1 MIRLFL
7 HACWPVKPSKHKN
20 SFSWWSKHVWEYK
33 EKSIFWHKLWKD
45 NGSPNNGI
53 LFDIRRKTR
62 WEYHRILK
70 IVKRNREGLSAE
82 RMAKGLSGKGFWSEV
97 KKVIGSSKVLPN
109 NIDGIQG
116 SDNIAD
122 LFQNKY
128 KDLYNSVG
136 YDAQQMTIL
145 RGQLTK
151 K

>member
-1 MIRLFL
+1 LR
-7 HACWPVKPSKHKN
+7 
-20 SFSWWSKHVWEYK
+20 
-33 EKSIFWHKLWKD
+33 KD
-45 NGSPNNGI
+45 NGSPNNG
-53 LFDIRRKTR
+53 LHFDIRRKTR
-62 WEYHRILK
+62 WEYHRLLK

-128 KDLYNSVG
+128 N
-136 YDAQQMTIL
+136 DAQQMTIL
-145 RGQLTK
+145 RGKIDKEVTESNERFDKSCRLTADDISDLLVK
-151 K
+151 VVV